1 MFSSRGRGNGGLFVK
16 EIWQGD
22 HGDLNV
28 VASQRFVR
36 IGERQ
41 TAVGFG
47 ERRGAIWICIRD
59 RDQSSAWCGS
69 DSAGVG
75 GAGAPGAVDYHA
87 Q

>member
-41 TAVGFG
+41 TAVG